1 MDTLEFNISQ
11 MKAPLRYT
19 LLISLIT
26 PRPIA
31 FISTLSDKGIPNA
44 APFSFFNLMGN
55 DPPIVAIGIGKDV
68 SRKNDLKDSGYNI
81 QKTKEFVINI
91 VNESILEQV
100 NITSIDFPPEVDEF
114 EIAGLTKLPSIKV
127 KPPRIAESPANLECR
142 LASTVEIGNTRV
154 VLGEIIY
161 LHIKKEFLDNENQ
174 TVLTDLISPVG
185 RMHKNSVYT
194 RTTNLFNLPR
204 ISFNEW
210 KEQEKS
216 SKNL

>member
-68 SRKNDLKDSGYNI
+68 TRKNDLKDSGYNI

-91 VNESILEQV
+91 VNESILEQM
-100 NITSIDFPPEVDEF
+100 NMTSIDFPPEVDEF

-161 LHIKKEFLDNENQ
+161 LHIKKEFLDHENK

-204 ISFNEW
+204 ISFKEW
-210 KEQEKS
+210 KDQEKS
-216 SKNL
+216 IKNI

>member
-1 MDTLEFNISQ
+1 M
-11 MKAPLRYT
+11 
-19 LLISLIT
+19 ISLIT

-68 SRKNDLKDSGYNI
+68 TRKNDLKDSGYNI

-91 VNESILEQV
+91 VNESILEQM
-100 NITSIDFPPEVDEF
+100 NMTSIDFPPEVDEF

-161 LHIKKEFLDNENQ
+161 LHIKKEFLDHENK

-204 ISFNEW
+204 ISFKEW
-210 KEQEKS
+210 KEQEKRI
-216 SKNL
+216 KNI

>member
-1 MDTLEFNISQ
+1 MEFDIST
-11 MKAPLRYT
+11 MKAHLRYN

-55 DPPIVAIGIGKDV
+55 DPPIVAIGIGKDET
-68 SRKNDLKDSGYNI
+68 RKNNLKDSGYNI
-81 QKTKEFVINI
+81 QQTKEFVINI
-91 VNESILEQV
+91 VNERVLEQM
-100 NITSIDFPPEVDEF
+100 NLTAIDFPPEVDES
-114 EIAGLTKLPSIKV
+114 EIAGLTKLPSIRV

-142 LASTVEIGNTRV
+142 LASTVEIGNTRI

-161 LHIKKEFLDNENQ
+161 LHIKKEFLDQENQ
-174 TVLTDLISPVG
+174 TVHTDLISPVG

-194 RTTNLFNLPR
+194 RTTDLFNLPR
-204 ISFNEW
+204 ISFKEW
-210 KEQEKS
+210 KEQGKR
-216 SKNL
+216 SKNI